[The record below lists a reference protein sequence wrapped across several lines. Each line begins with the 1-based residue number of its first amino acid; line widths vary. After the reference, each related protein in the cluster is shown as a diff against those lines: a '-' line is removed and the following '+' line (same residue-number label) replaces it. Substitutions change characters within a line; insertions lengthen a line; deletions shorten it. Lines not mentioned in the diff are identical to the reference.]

1 MLRERVFNDLVSGC
15 GHYTSHYMPR
25 PLGSSWPGGLPLSP
39 GGTRWLRIRVLLAW
53 LGEWWL
59 IDWVVTMATGYT
71 QKWFP
76 IPPICL
82 SFSSPLSSSPS
93 FPSLLPSLLP
103 SLPLSSPSLLLPS
116 PPLPPPLLSQ
126 LRSWWYPVR
135 KMKSVIFMGACQ
147 VVDEQGYVGVAL
159 GCGLIWLVHCFPYSG
174 DIQYISRLVRLVQHF
189 VPACVLDPA
198 ISEGAGGYLH
208 GTLCLL
214 PFDAYHD
221 PLTGE
226 RDMDQT
232 TMVGGAF
239 CVATEINTFTSIVFC
254 RTKHAMTLIFGTQFQ
269 YI

>member
-25 PLGSSWPGGLPLSP
+25 PLLPRPLGSSWPGGLPLSP
-39 GGTRWLRIRVLLAW
+39 GGTRWLRVRVLLAR
-53 LGEWWL
+53 LGEWWS

-71 QKWFP
+71 EKWFP
-76 IPPICL
+76 IPPISL

-93 FPSLLPSLLP
+93 FPSLRPSLLP
-103 SLPLSSPSLLLPS
+103 TPLSPLLSSPPPLPLSPPPLSLS
-116 PPLPPPLLSQ
+116 PPLPPSLLSQ

-159 GCGLIWLVHCFPYSG
+159 GCGQIWLVHCFPYSG

-208 GTLCLL
+208 GRLCLL

-239 CVATEINTFTSIVFC
+239 CVAMEINTFTSIV
-254 RTKHAMTLIFGTQFQ
+254 
-269 YI
+269 